1 MFSDMKTS
9 LESSLYL
16 FKFLFHILF
25 LSIASHIFIL
35 LFLVAIVA
43 ICCEINVSELEN
55 TPENGGLGLPNIS
68 VKADSLLMKQM
79 CRMLSLPNEDSFHMV
94 GYWLGGFL
102 HDTGLGENFPQ
113 LAEVGPV
120 SHTMTRNYP
129 LHSICWTP
137 SWSL

>member
-43 ICCEINVSELEN
+43 ICCEINVDQSKIAVSLSCSAKPLVARNTLE
-55 TPENGGLGLPNIS
+55 PK
-68 VKADSLLMKQM
+68 VDFA
-79 CRMLSLPNEDSFHMV
+79 C
-94 GYWLGGFL
+94 
-102 HDTGLGENFPQ
+102 
-113 LAEVGPV
+113 
-120 SHTMTRNYP
+120 
-129 LHSICWTP
+129 
-137 SWSL
+137 